1 MPTDLSRRKQDRNGR
16 DDAPSVR
23 VLVVDDD
30 ENFRF
35 WLAALMRRLGFAV
48 ETAVDG
54 EDGLAKLLARPF
66 DLLISDL
73 EMPKMNGMELIRA
86 IRATPTL
93 VGQYAVMLTSH
104 DDVKLKVEA
113 LTIGYDDFL
122 TKSCTEVEVSAK
134 VVAAK
139 RMLSRQQLLSVAVRE
154 WQTLASRDE
163 LTGVAARR
171 TFFED
176 ADRCLAEHRAIGV
189 AILDLNEF
197 KAVNDTFGHLTGDRI
212 LTDIGA
218 LFRGR
223 TRGGDL
229 IARYGGDEFVLL
241 VPDLPLDDVA
251 GAAERLTQEIA
262 LLQWTLGEVL
272 IQVTATFGVAH
283 SSLLPRATVEQLLEA
298 ADRDLYAKKWLRKN
312 PAAAPELYEYP
323 GAQRPAAVVT
333 LPMDVPGSVVAKR
346 PAVED

>member
-1 MPTDLSRRKQDRNGR
+1 MPTHLSRRKQDGDAH
-16 DDAPSVR
+16 DDVPSVR
-23 VLVVDDD
+23 VLLVDDD
-30 ENFRF
+30 ENFRV

-54 EDGLAKLLARPF
+54 ADGLAKLLARPF

-73 EMPKMNGMELIRA
+73 EMPRMNGLELIRE
-86 IRATPTL
+86 IRATPAL

-113 LTIGYDDFL
+113 LTVGYDDFL

-176 ADRCLAEHRAIGV
+176 ADRCLAEQRAVGI

-218 LFRGR
+218 LFRRR
-223 TRGGDL
+223 TRSGDL

-241 VPDLPLDDVA
+241 VPDLPLDDVS
-251 GAAERLTQEIA
+251 GAAARLTDEIA
-262 LLQWTLGEVL
+262 LLQWTMGEVL

-283 SSLLPRATVEQLLEA
+283 SSLLPRATVEQLLDT
-298 ADRDLYAKKWLRKN
+298 ADRDLYAKKWLRRN
-312 PAAAPELYEYP
+312 PAAPPELYEYP
-323 GAQRPAAVVT
+323 GRTASAPVVP
-333 LPMDVPGSVVAKR
+333 LPMDALGSTVAKR
-346 PAVED
+346 PAAED